1 MSVTLGLGRCETAVM
16 RRRTK
21 IVATLGPAT
30 DDEVVLGAMF
40 RAGVDVVRLNLSHG
54 HLEDHV
60 QRVAA
65 VRRVAAAQGRVVAVL
80 ADLPGPKIRAR
91 PFPDGGVE
99 FVAGATVYLAADA
112 GGSDVDVV
120 RLDDATLLAGLLP
133 GDRVVL
139 GDGAISLTVIR
150 RDDRCEARV
159 DTGGRTQGSPGVH
172 LSSQRVHLATP
183 TDDDLVLAEAMAAAG
198 ADFLAVS
205 FVRTAAD
212 LEPVRRV
219 AGGRSRLVAKIET
232 SAALDDLDALVASA
246 DAIMV
251 ARGDLGID
259 CRIED
264 VPHLQKRIVRAC
276 VQRGTPVIV
285 ATQMLE
291 SMVTAPSPTRAEVSD
306 VANAVFDGADALMLS
321 GETAIGRDP
330 VAVVATMSRVAE
342 RAERDAD
349 YRQWAELMGRR
360 QRDRW
365 ERDGDRVTDAV
376 CHAASRAARDLE
388 VAAVL
393 CCTRSGAT
401 ARAMAR
407 FRPDAALVG
416 LSPSPEVVRTLALSW
431 GVVPVQVGTYL
442 STDDLVWHAVE
453 SAVASGLATRG
464 DTVIVLAGA
473 PDRPAPATTDV
484 LRVVAVD

>member
-1 MSVTLGLGRCETAVM
+1 
-16 RRRTK
+16 
-21 IVATLGPAT
+21 
-30 DDEVVLGAMF
+30 
-40 RAGVDVVRLNLSHG
+40 
-54 HLEDHV
+54 
-60 QRVAA
+60 
-65 VRRVAAAQGRVVAVL
+65 
-80 ADLPGPKIRAR
+80 
-91 PFPDGGVE
+91 
-99 FVAGATVYLAADA
+99 
-112 GGSDVDVV
+112 
-120 RLDDATLLAGLLP
+120 
-133 GDRVVL
+133 
-139 GDGAISLTVIR
+139 
-150 RDDRCEARV
+150 
-159 DTGGRTQGSPGVH
+159 
-172 LSSQRVHLATP
+172 
-183 TDDDLVLAEAMAAAG
+183 
-198 ADFLAVS
+198 
-205 FVRTAAD
+205 
-212 LEPVRRV
+212 
-219 AGGRSRLVAKIET
+219 
-232 SAALDDLDALVASA
+232 
-246 DAIMV
+246 MV

-291 SMVTAPSPTRAEVSD
+291 SMIAAPSPTRAEVSD

-330 VAVVATMSRVAE
+330 VAVVATMCSVAE
-342 RAERDAD
+342 RAEREAD
-349 YRQWAELMGRR
+349 YAQWAELVGRR

-407 FRPDAALVG
+407 FRPDATLVG

-431 GVVPVQVGTYL
+431 GVVPVQVGTYC

-453 SAVASGLATRG
+453 RAVTTGLATRG
-464 DTVIVLAGA
+464 DTVVVLAGA
-473 PDRPAPATTDV
+473 PDRPGPATTDV
-484 LRVVAVD
+484 IRVVAVG